1 MMAMTPEELKM
12 LAALLDELGRC
23 REALER
29 LSPGHGAGR
38 DCVPCVH
45 EEPDGVTK
53 GRMG

>member
-1 MMAMTPEELKM
+1 MAMTPEELKM

-29 LSPGHGAGR
+29 LSPPTAEGER
-38 DCVPCVH
+38 VWLVH
-45 EEPDGVTK
+45 EEPDAVTK